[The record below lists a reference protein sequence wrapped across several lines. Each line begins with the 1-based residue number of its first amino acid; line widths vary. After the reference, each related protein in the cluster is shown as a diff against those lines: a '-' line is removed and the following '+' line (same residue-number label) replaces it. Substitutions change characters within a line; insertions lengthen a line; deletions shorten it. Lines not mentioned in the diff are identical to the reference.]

1 MREVILYDNA
11 VTITYNFIDYDVPT
25 KVTTEYVENI
35 EQQIESADAPA
46 VSFISSSYNQA
57 DFSPRSPDLIK
68 SGFFF
73 PAEVGYFISARFA
86 CRTRDTR
93 LTFHYANKFARSTI
107 TAVANR
113 AAYEPR

>member
-35 EQQIESADAPA
+35 EQQIESADASA

-68 SGFFF
+68 SGFSFL
-73 PAEVGYFISARFA
+73 PRLDISYPHALRAELG
-86 CRTRDTR
+86 TPD
-93 LTFHYANKFARSTI
+93 
-107 TAVANR
+107 
-113 AAYEPR
+113 

>member
-1 MREVILYDNA
+1 MPVRKLIVKAFVREVILYDNA

-35 EQQIESADAPA
+35 EQQIESADASA
-46 VSFISSSYNQA
+46 VSFIFSSYNQA

-86 CRTRDTR
+86 CRTRYGTPD
-93 LTFHYANKFARSTI
+93 
-107 TAVANR
+107 
-113 AAYEPR
+113 